1 VEIMSVTS
9 AEVDLKA
16 RDARS
21 AAGVLHH
28 ASDATRRRALAAM
41 AEAIGGRRAEI
52 LAANR
57 RDLEALADRPPAFR
71 DRLTLTDARID
82 GLARALDTIAELPD
96 PIGQVVAQSTRPNGM
111 QVAKVRV
118 PIGVI
123 ALVYE
128 SRPNV
133 TVDAAGL
140 CLRAGNAVVLRGG
153 AESMHSDHALV
164 AAMHEGLRVAG
175 VPSAAVSSLEHRDY
189 EAIRDLVGARG
200 LVDLVIPRGGE
211 ALIRYVTEHARVPVL
226 KHEKGVTH
234 LFIDRA
240 ADLDMAVRVIVNAKA
255 NRPSTCNALETVLVD
270 RAIAGRVLLPLIHA
284 LHAAG
289 VEVRGCPETRRHA
302 AGVSAATEDDWAAE
316 YLDLILA
323 VRVVGGLN
331 EALAHIRAYST
342 GLADGILTEDQEQ
355 AERFLREVDSA
366 AVLVNASTR
375 LVDGGE
381 IGLGAEIGISTSRL
395 HARGPMGLEDLTTT
409 KWVIRGT
416 GQIRT

>member
-1 VEIMSVTS
+1 VKIMSVIS

-16 RDARS
+16 RDARG
-21 AAGVLHH
+21 AAGALHH
-28 ASDATRRRALAAM
+28 ASDATRRAALEAM
-41 AEAIGGRRAEI
+41 AEAIRVARSEI

-57 RDLEALADRPPAFR
+57 RDLDALADRSPAFR
-71 DRLTLTDARID
+71 DRLTLTGARID
-82 GLARALDTIAELPD
+82 GLARALDAIARLPD
-96 PIGQVVAQSTRPNGM
+96 PIGQVTATSTRPNGM
-111 QVAKVRV
+111 QVAKIRV

-153 AESMHSDHALV
+153 AESVHSDRALV
-164 AAMHEGLRVAG
+164 QAMHGGLRRTD
-175 VPSAAVSSLEHRDY
+175 VPQAAVSSLEHRDY

-234 LFIDRA
+234 LFVDRA
-240 ADLDMAVRVIVNAKA
+240 ADLEMAVRLIVNAKT

-270 RAIAGRVLLPLIHA
+270 RAIAARVLPPLVDA

-323 VRVVGGLN
+323 VRVVGGLD

-342 GLADGILTEDQEQ
+342 GLADGIITEDQER

-381 IGLGAEIGISTSRL
+381 FGLGAEIGISTSRL
-395 HARGPMGLEDLTTT
+395 HARGPMGLEELTTT

>member
-1 VEIMSVTS
+1 MSVTS

-28 ASDATRRRALAAM
+28 ASDAARRRALAAM
-41 AEAIGGRRAEI
+41 AEAIAAGRAGI

-57 RDLEALADRPPAFR
+57 RDLDALADRPPAFR

-82 GLARALDTIAELPD
+82 GLARALDTIAGLPD
-96 PIGQVVAQSTRPNGM
+96 PIGQVVASSTRPNGM
-111 QVAKVRV
+111 QVAKIRV

-153 AESMHSDHALV
+153 AESVHSDHALV
-164 AAMHEGLRVAG
+164 QAMHEGLRVAG

-240 ADLDMAVRVIVNAKA
+240 ADLDMAARVIVNAKA
-255 NRPSTCNALETVLVD
+255 NRPSTCNALESVLVD
-270 RAIAGRVLLPLIHA
+270 RAIAGRVLPPLVHA

-289 VEVRGCPETRRHA
+289 VEVRGCAETRRYA
-302 AGVSAATEDDWAAE
+302 AGVSPATENDWAAE

-323 VRVVGGLN
+323 VRVVGGID
-331 EALAHIRAYST
+331 EALAHIRTYST
-342 GLADGILTEDQEQ
+342 GLADGILTEDQER